1 MFKLKHT
8 VALLFICL
16 LILSCKRQKPQ
27 LPANK
32 GSLTDTSIVSLLT
45 INQNL
50 AKKEDVY
57 IKRIALQKG
66 KTFKRNE
73 LGFWYEIDHKG
84 NGTEIKDSTVCK
96 ISYTLSTLNG
106 KELQNDIK
114 QVAIGKKQVATGLE
128 EGLKL
133 MKKGDSATFIIPW
146 YLAYG
151 MKGSEPSIPPY
162 TSLIYKIKV
171 FN

>member
-1 MFKLKHT
+1 MFKIKYT
-8 VALLFICL
+8 VALLFL
-16 LILSCKRQKPQ
+16 FVVLLSCNRQKPQ

-32 GSLTDTSIVSLLT
+32 GSVTDTSAVSLLT

-50 AKKEDVY
+50 AKKEDVI
-57 IKRIALQKG
+57 IKKIALQNDKS
-66 KTFKRNE
+66 FKRNE
-73 LGFWYEIDHKG
+73 LGFWYNIDHTGKG
-84 NGTEIKDSTVCK
+84 SAIKDSTICK
-96 ISYTLSTLNG
+96 LSYRLSTLNG
-106 KELQNDIK
+106 KELQNEIK
-114 QVAIGKKQVATGLE
+114 QVVVGKKQVATGLE

-133 MKKGDSATFIIPW
+133 MERGDSATFIIPW

-151 MKGSEPSIPPY
+151 MKGNEPLIPPY